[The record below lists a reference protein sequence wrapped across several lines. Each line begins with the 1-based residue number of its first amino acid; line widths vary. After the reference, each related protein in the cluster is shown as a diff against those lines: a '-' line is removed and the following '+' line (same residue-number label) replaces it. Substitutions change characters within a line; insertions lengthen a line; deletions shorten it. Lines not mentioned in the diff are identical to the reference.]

1 MIWYDLFRLNWK
13 KTKENARELKN
24 VVHNEK
30 ESKDENLLFV
40 QIKMDA
46 AL

>member
-1 MIWYDLFRLNWK
+1 MIRFVQAKLGKKLNTRK
-13 KTKENARELKN
+13 FKN

>member
-1 MIWYDLFRLNWK
+1 MIWFVQAKLEKNLN
-13 KTKENARELKN
+13 TRELKKN